1 MYSIRPVYTQVG
13 YIFQV
18 LHKGIVLDTFN
29 TKDKAE
35 EFIKSLTEDEVGWVY
50 IVHYSRMIQR
60 NNKWY
65 VESGKVNTPKGRLT
79 SIKKKCKAL
88 GLRINAIIPVY

>member
-13 YIFQV
+13 YVFQV

-35 EFIKSLTEDEVGWVY
+35 EFIKSLTEDEFVLK
-50 IVHYSRMIQR
+50 R
-60 NNKWY
+60 
-65 VESGKVNTPKGRLT
+65 
-79 SIKKKCKAL
+79 
-88 GLRINAIIPVY
+88 